1 MDENYNSEKVL
12 KNIILMEHQEF
23 GEKKKW
29 KGIKK
34 KIQKNQELNEEEY
47 QYYCKIAEEYTNAL
61 GRKREWQLEKIQT
74 LEERGIGNKER
85 WDELK
90 TKLSNNENLQGVDY
104 EYLLA
109 KIREFEQGVV
119 TTTFDVEGRE
129 VIAYLGIVSGQ
140 TAIGMMFLKDL
151 VTSLTDTFGGRSG
164 IMERNFRTAK
174 DEAIKQMTEDARRMG
189 ANAVVGVNI
198 NFNSIE
204 GKGKQML
211 MVIATGTAIITR
223 AKK

>member
-1 MDENYNSEKVL
+1 
-12 KNIILMEHQEF
+12 
-23 GEKKKW
+23 
-29 KGIKK
+29 
-34 KIQKNQELNEEEY
+34 
-47 QYYCKIAEEYTNAL
+47 
-61 GRKREWQLEKIQT
+61 
-74 LEERGIGNKER
+74 
-85 WDELK
+85 
-90 TKLSNNENLQGVDY
+90 
-104 EYLLA
+104 
-109 KIREFEQGVV
+109 
-119 TTTFDVEGRE
+119 
-129 VIAYLGIVSGQ
+129 
-140 TAIGMMFLKDL
+140 MMFLKDL

-189 ANAVVGVNI
+189 ANAVVGVNV

>member
-1 MDENYNSEKVL
+1 M
-12 KNIILMEHQEF
+12 
-23 GEKKKW
+23 
-29 KGIKK
+29 
-34 KIQKNQELNEEEY
+34 
-47 QYYCKIAEEYTNAL
+47 
-61 GRKREWQLEKIQT
+61 EKIQT
-74 LEERGIGNKER
+74 LEGKGIGNKER

-90 TKLSNNENLQGVDY
+90 RKLSNNENLQGVDY

-129 VIAYLGIVSGQ
+129 IIAYLGIVSGQ

-189 ANAVVGVNI
+189 ANAVVGVNV